1 MTRYIINNSSDAYGK
16 PIYLKGNITVQGAK
30 NSALPLIAAAVL
42 SDSEVELYNCPE
54 IADVENMMKIFSS
67 LGGRTE
73 RIGDNVRLKM
83 EDMRSHEI
91 KSELAGELRSSVF
104 MLGSV
109 LARAGAAK
117 VAYPGGCDIGLR
129 PIDIHLKA
137 LREMGVRI
145 REEYGY
151 LLCDATNAHGAEVT
165 LDYPSVGATE
175 NVMLLAAG
183 IRGSTVIH
191 NAAREPEIEDLGNFL
206 SMLGAAV
213 EGAGTQIIKIEGTDK
228 ARGAKFRVMP
238 DRIALGTYMI
248 AAAVCGGEVT
258 LSAARPEHVFS
269 LIGKLRESGA
279 EVDYNSDSVSVR
291 ADGRPKAVGI
301 VETGT
306 YPGFPTDLQAPFSVL
321 AAVSEGSTV
330 IVENIFETRFKHL
343 AELTKMGVSVK
354 VKGRVAVFEGVRTLS
369 AAQVQAMDLRGGAA
383 LMLAGLKARGTT
395 VVENGLHIERGYAA
409 PEKVLNALGASVT
422 KVRNK

>member
-1 MTRYIINNSSDAYGK
+1 MTRYIISNGSAADAK
-16 PIYLKGNITVQGAK
+16 PTVLKGNISVQGAK
-30 NSALPLIAAAVL
+30 NAALPLIAAAVL
-42 SDSEVELYNCPE
+42 TGEDVVLSNCPD
-54 IADVENMMKIFSS
+54 IADVDNMLKIFSA
-67 LGGRTE
+67 LGGVTE
-73 RIGDNVRLKM
+73 RRGDKVKLSLKYLT
-83 EDMRSHEI
+83 SGEI
-91 KSELAGELRSSVF
+91 ESRLAGELRSSLF

-109 LARAGAAK
+109 LARTKKAK

-145 REEYGY
+145 RDRYGY
-151 LLCDATNAHGAEVT
+151 LYCDASEAHGADVT

-175 NVMLLAAG
+175 NVMLLASG
-183 IRGSTVIH
+183 IDGVTVIR

-206 SMLGAAV
+206 CKTGARV
-213 EGAGTQIIKIEGTDK
+213 TGAGTQLIKIEGCSALK
-228 ARGAKFRVMP
+228 GAEYEVMP
-238 DRIALGTYMI
+238 DRIAAGTYMI
-248 AAAVCGGEVT
+248 AAAVCGGETV
-258 LSAARPEHVFS
+258 LRDMRPEHVFS

-279 EVDYNSDSVSVR
+279 EVDYNGNSVR
-291 ADGRPKAVGI
+291 VASDGRLKAVGV

-354 VKGRVAVFEGVRTLS
+354 VKGRVAVFEGVKSLS
-369 AAQVQAMDLRGGAA
+369 AAEVQAMDLRGGAA
-383 LMLAGLKARGTT
+383 LMIAGLKASGTT
-395 VVENGLHIERGYAA
+395 VVENGHHIERGYAA
-409 PEKVLNALGASVT
+409 PEEVLNALSASVI
-422 KVRNK
+422 KV